1 MMMMMMVTMTMT
13 MMTKMVMTMMMMMMT
28 MMMMMMVVV
37 QAKDIQLISRP
48 CSCKTVHPAGCML
61 LDMACP
67 YFCSAPS
74 TSDATVAYF

>member
-1 MMMMMMVTMTMT
+1 MMMMVTMTMT

-28 MMMMMMVVV
+28 MMMMMVVV

>member
-28 MMMMMMVVV
+28 MMMMMVVV

-74 TSDATVAYF
+74 TSDATVGYF